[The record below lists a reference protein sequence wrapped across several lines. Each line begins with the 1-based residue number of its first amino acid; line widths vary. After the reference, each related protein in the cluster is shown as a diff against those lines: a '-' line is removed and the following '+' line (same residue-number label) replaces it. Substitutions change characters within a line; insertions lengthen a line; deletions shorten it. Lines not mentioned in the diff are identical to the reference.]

1 LPKSSAQL
9 LLPPAEFNSPVIG
22 RCFKTSASEAMKTQ
36 DNRTQS
42 ELLDLAATKGTLG
55 KAAIY
60 TKLSGPGWLQGA
72 ITLGGGSLAG
82 ALYIGII
89 SGYQLMWLQPL
100 AMILGVI
107 MLSSIGYVTLTTGR
121 RPFESIKSH
130 VSPVLAWAW
139 IIATLMA
146 NIVWAMPQFSLGIG
160 AVQQNILP
168 FLGPSVAS
176 TVIIAV
182 VFFIIGMVINYAYEA
197 GSKGVKIF
205 ENFLKAMVGIIVV
218 AFFLVVGVLSFS
230 GTISWGEIFSGL
242 LPRLTDLT
250 NPARDYLAPI
260 AATGEFADHWS
271 EKIVSSQR
279 DRMMT
284 AFGTAVGINMTFLL
298 PYTML
303 RRKWGKRERGLAIFD
318 LSLGLII
325 PFVLATSC
333 IVIAAAAAFH
343 AKNTDVLNPDGTPI
357 ASSANSYY
365 NALASHPGIEPLP
378 KRFPSDEAK
387 ATAVAAQ
394 RASIDALPEADRKLG
409 AMLAERGNT
418 QLAFTLTPLTG
429 PGIAQKVF
437 GLGVASMAL
446 SSIIVLM
453 LMNGFVLTEMLGK
466 AGNRNIHLIGCA
478 ISGLGG
484 VAGAF
489 LWGNPDA
496 RAALAVPTSVIGGS
510 MIPIA
515 YFTFLLLMNSKSLL
529 GGDMPTGMRRIRWN
543 TLMIVATGIAS
554 AGSIWVLSAKGLP
567 GTIGIAILVALAI
580 LGSIS
585 FLKKNRI

>member
-1 LPKSSAQL
+1 
-9 LLPPAEFNSPVIG
+9 
-22 RCFKTSASEAMKTQ
+22 MKTHV
-36 DNRTQS
+36 TKTES
-42 ELLDLAATKGTLG
+42 ELLDLAETKGPLG

-82 ALYIGII
+82 ALYVGII

-107 MLSSIGYVTLTTGR
+107 MLSAIGYVTLSTGR

-139 IIATLMA
+139 VIATLMA
-146 NIVWAMPQFSLGIG
+146 NIVWSMPQFSLGIG
-160 AVQQNILP
+160 AMQQNIFP
-168 FLGPSVAS
+168 FLGKSTAS
-176 TVIIAV
+176 TVGIALL
-182 VFFIIGMVINYAYEA
+182 FFIVGMGINYAYES

-205 ENFLKAMVGIIVV
+205 ENVLKAMVGLIVI
-218 AFFLVVGVLSFS
+218 AFFLVVGVLTFS
-230 GTISWGEIFSGL
+230 GTISWGEIFNGM
-242 LPRLTDLT
+242 LPRVSDLY
-250 NPARDYLAPI
+250 NPARDYIAPI
-260 AATGEFADHWS
+260 AATGEFAEYWTGA
-271 EKIVSSQR
+271 IVSSQR
-279 DRMMT
+279 DIIIT

-343 AKNTDVLNPDGTPI
+343 AKTADILNADGTPI
-357 ASSANSYY
+357 PAAANSYY
-365 NALASHPGIEPLP
+365 AAFKTHPSVL
-378 KRFPSDEAK
+378 EATADVPAAEK
-387 ATAVAAQ
+387 AAATATAVD
-394 RASIDALPEADRKLG
+394 SLPEADRAMG
-409 AMLAERGNT
+409 AMLAQRGNI
-418 QLAFTLTPLTG
+418 QLATTLQPLTG

-437 GLGVASMAL
+437 GFGVMGMAL
-446 SSIIVLM
+446 STIIVLM
-453 LMNGFVLTEMLGK
+453 LMNGFALTEMLGK
-466 AGNRNIHLIGCA
+466 PGNRNIHLIGCA

-484 VAGAF
+484 FAGAF

-515 YFTFLLLMNSKSLL
+515 YFTFLLMMNSKTLL
-529 GGDMPTGMRRIRWN
+529 GDDMPTGMRRIRWN
-543 TLMIVATGIAS
+543 TLMIIATGIAT
-554 AGSIWVLSAKGLP
+554 AGSIWVLSAKGMP
-567 GTIGIAILVALAI
+567 GTIGIAILAALAI
-580 LGSIS
+580 LGTIG
-585 FLKKNRI
+585 FLQKNRA

>member
-1 LPKSSAQL
+1 
-9 LLPPAEFNSPVIG
+9 
-22 RCFKTSASEAMKTQ
+22 MKTQ
-36 DNRTQS
+36 ITRTQS

-60 TKLSGPGWLQGA
+60 TKLSGPGWVQGA

-107 MLSSIGYVTLTTGR
+107 MLSAIGYVTLTTGR

-182 VFFIIGMVINYAYEA
+182 LFFIIGMVINYAYES

-205 ENFLKAMVGIIVV
+205 ENFLKAMVGLIVV
-218 AFFLVVGVLSFS
+218 AFILVVGVLSFS

-250 NPARDYLAPI
+250 NPANGFLAPI
-260 AATGEFADHWS
+260 AATGEFANYWS

-279 DRMMT
+279 DRIMT

-343 AKNTDVLNPDGTPI
+343 VKNTDILNPDGTPI

-365 NALASHPGIEPLP
+365 NALATHPSIEPLP
-378 KRFPSDEAK
+378 KKFPSDEAK

-394 RASIDALPEADRKLG
+394 RTSIDALPEADRKLG
-409 AMLAERGNT
+409 AMLAERGNI
-418 QLAFTLTPLTG
+418 QLASTLTPLTG

-437 GLGVASMAL
+437 GFGVASMAL

-515 YFTFLLLMNSKSLL
+515 YFTFLLLMNSKTLL
-529 GGDMPTGMRRIRWN
+529 GSDMPTGMRRIRWN

-554 AGSIWVLSAKGLP
+554 GGSIWVLSAKGVP
-567 GTIGIAILVALAI
+567 GMIGIAILAALAI
-580 LGSIS
+580 LGTLG
-585 FLKKNRI
+585 FLKKNRA

>member
-1 LPKSSAQL
+1 MKSKINQT
-9 LLPPAEFNSPVIG
+9 E
-22 RCFKTSASEAMKTQ
+22 
-36 DNRTQS
+36 S
-42 ELLDLAATKGTLG
+42 ELIDLAQTKGPLG

-82 ALYIGII
+82 ALYVGII

-107 MLSSIGYVTLTTGR
+107 MLSAIGYVTLSTGR

-130 VSPVLAWAW
+130 ISPVLAWAW
-139 IIATLMA
+139 VIATLMA

-160 AVQQNILP
+160 AMQQNIFP
-168 FLGPSVAS
+168 FLGTSTAS
-176 TVIIAV
+176 TVGIAV
-182 VFFIIGMVINYAYEA
+182 LFFIVGMGINYAYES

-205 ENFLKAMVGIIVV
+205 EDVLKAMVGLIVI
-218 AFFLVVGVLSFS
+218 AFFLVVGVLTFS
-230 GTISWGEIFSGL
+230 GTISWGEILHGM
-242 LPRLTDLT
+242 LPRVSDLY
-250 NPARDYLAPI
+250 NPAKDYIAPI
-260 AATGEFADHWS
+260 AATGEFAQYWADA
-271 EKIVSSQR
+271 IVSSQR
-279 DRMMT
+279 DIIIT

-343 AKNTDVLNPDGTPI
+343 AKTADILTADGTPI
-357 ASSANSYY
+357 PSAANSYY
-365 NALASHPGIEPLP
+365 SAFKTHPSVLEAEPRNP
-378 KRFPSDEAK
+378 DEQK
-387 ATAVAAQ
+387 AAV
-394 RASIDALPEADRKLG
+394 DALPQADRQMG
-409 AMLAERGNT
+409 AMLAQRGNI
-418 QLAFTLTPLTG
+418 QLATTLQPLTG

-437 GLGVASMAL
+437 GFGVMGMAL
-446 SSIIVLM
+446 STIIVLM
-453 LMNGFVLTEMLGK
+453 LMNGFALTEMLGK
-466 AGNRNIHLIGCA
+466 PGNRNVHLIGCA

-484 VAGAF
+484 FAGAF

-515 YFTFLLLMNSKSLL
+515 YFTFLLMMNSKALL
-529 GGDMPTGMRRIRWN
+529 GDDMPTGMRRIRWN
-543 TLMIVATGIAS
+543 TLMGIATGIAT
-554 AGSIWVLSAKGLP
+554 AGSIWVLSAKGTP
-567 GTIGIAILVALAI
+567 GYIGIAILAALAI
-580 LGSIS
+580 LGTFG
-585 FLKKNRI
+585 FLRKNHA